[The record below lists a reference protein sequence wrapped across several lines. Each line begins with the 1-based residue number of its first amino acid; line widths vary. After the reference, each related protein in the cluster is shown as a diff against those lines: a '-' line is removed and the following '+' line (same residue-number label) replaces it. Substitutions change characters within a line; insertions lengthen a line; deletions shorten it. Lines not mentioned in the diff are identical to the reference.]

1 MDELR
6 KMHLKENWS
15 HETDEAWNQEW
26 REELAP
32 EERAYVSGLDRDY
45 GRGILALCSAIL
57 VREKVRARF
66 APEEILELKTVC
78 DRCRV
83 QLRDGRTLLARLGR
97 DGGLR
102 LEELDPALSWTK
114 KAAQRRQPL
123 DCATRMCHSRTNQ
136 VYQSKTGLSSRQ

>member
-15 HETDEAWNQEW
+15 HETDEAWTQEW
-26 REELAP
+26 REELVP
-32 EERAYVSGLDRDY
+32 EERAYVAGLDRDY
-45 GRGILALCSAIL
+45 GRGVLALCFAIL
-57 VREKVRARF
+57 VREKVRAQYP
-66 APEEILELKTVC
+66 AEEILELKTVY

-83 QLRDGRTLLARLGR
+83 RLRDGRTLLARLGR

-114 KAAQRRQPL
+114 KAAQRWQPL
-123 DCATRMCHSRTNQ
+123 DCMTQMCH
-136 VYQSKTGLSSRQ
+136 